1 MNPALSPGAFK
12 ILQKLLKTAA
22 ENLAR
27 FEQQYINQPRS
38 SVQETAL
45 LYPLTSLR
53 LEELAS
59 TRAMGLLNRAMEEIR
74 EVGVGI

>member
-12 ILQKLLKTAA
+12 FLQRLLKKAA

-27 FEQQYINQPRS
+27 FEQQYIKQPRN

-45 LYPLTSLR
+45 LYALTSLR

-59 TRAMGLLNRAMEEIR
+59 
-74 EVGVGI
+74 

>member
-27 FEQQYINQPRS
+27 FEQQYIKQPRN

-45 LYPLTSLR
+45 LCALTSLR

-59 TRAMGLLNRAMEEIR
+59 TQAMGLLNRAMEEIP

>member
-1 MNPALSPGAFK
+1 
-12 ILQKLLKTAA
+12 LKKAA

-27 FEQQYINQPRS
+27 FEQQYIKQPRN

-45 LYPLTSLR
+45 LYALTSLR

-59 TRAMGLLNRAMEEIR
+59 NQAMGLLNRAMEEIP